1 MNNNLFFYLLGV
13 MSAGLADSIFIVTYQ
28 RYKRRTKVRPYD
40 WAKDGL

>member
-1 MNNNLFFYLLGV
+1 MSVELFWFCLGV
-13 MSAGLADSIFIVTYQ
+13 MFAGSVDTTFIILYQ